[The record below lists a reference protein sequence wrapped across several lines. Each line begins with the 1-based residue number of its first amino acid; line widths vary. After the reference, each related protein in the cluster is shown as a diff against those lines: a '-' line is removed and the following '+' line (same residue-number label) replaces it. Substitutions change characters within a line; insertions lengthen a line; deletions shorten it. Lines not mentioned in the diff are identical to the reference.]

1 MITIDLRNRLHRCLN
16 KIKMNYFKISIIIS
30 GLIISSCSAQVKDT
44 LAEKIMVYQLPNGGW
59 GKHTSDKKNVDYTQK
74 IDPKLL
80 KIIKATD
87 NDFATIDNNATSR
100 EIKGLIKAYGS
111 TKNPDYLKAA
121 EKGIHYLLSM
131 QYENGGFPQYY
142 PNSSIYRKQV
152 TYNDN
157 AMINAL
163 TVLYNVAEGKE
174 GFDLVDP
181 KLKGKSEIAL
191 KKGIACILKTQVF
204 QNGQLSIW
212 ADQYDENT
220 LQPEKARAFE
230 PVSLAT
236 GESVTIVKF
245 LMMQPVNPE
254 IEKSIKSA
262 IQWFKK
268 SKIEGYTYNVSKDS
282 GSAIRTLS
290 KKEGSSVWA
299 RFYDIPTNKPIFGD
313 RDGSVKFNYEEISEE
328 RRMGYSWY
336 NESGTK
342 LIESDFPKW
351 LKKNNISQ

>member
-1 MITIDLRNRLHRCLN
+1 MKHLT
-16 KIKMNYFKISIIIS
+16 ISIV
-30 GLIISSCSAQVKDT
+30 LFAFVASSCSAQVKDT
-44 LAEKIMVYQLPNGGW
+44 LAEKMMVYQLPNGGW
-59 GKHTSDKKNVDYTQK
+59 GKHTSDKKNVDYTKK
-74 IDPKLL
+74 IDSKLL
-80 KIIKATD
+80 KIIKATGD
-87 NDFATIDNNATSR
+87 DFATIDNNATSR
-100 EIKGLIKAYGS
+100 ELNGLIKAYS
-111 TKNPDYLKAA
+111 NTKNPDYLKSA

-142 PNSSIYRKQV
+142 PNTSFYRKQV

-157 AMINAL
+157 AMVNAL

-174 GFDLVDP
+174 GFEAVDAE
-181 KLKGKSEIAL
+181 LKEKSKIAL
-191 KKGIACILKTQVF
+191 QKGIACVLKTQVL
-204 QNGQLSIW
+204 QNGKLSIW

-245 LMMQPVNPE
+245 LMMQPVNSE
-254 IEKSIKSA
+254 IEQSIKSA
-262 IQWFKK
+262 IQWFREN
-268 SKIEGYTYNVSKDS
+268 KIEGYAYSVSKDS
-282 GSAIRTLS
+282 GSTIRTLS
-290 KKEGSSVWA
+290 KKEGSAVWA
-299 RFYDIPTNKPIFGD
+299 RFYDISTNKPVFGD

-342 LIESDFPKW
+342 LIENDFPKW